1 MQKNSAYTKYFN
13 HVLKDIRQNGQ
24 LDILKKRYTIAP
36 KTYCKNLP
44 KTNLALG
51 YEKLTFLFVILIIG
65 TVLSF
70 FIFSC
75 SVLFNEHE
83 RVQCLWLIWSGLT
96 ELSGAMTGAGLPGG
110 FPNLNIISRGNSNIN
125 QPGRCGDTMQ
135 SGAQLVAGLVG
146 RNVEV
151 EGRG

>member
-36 KTYCKNLP
+36 KTYCRNLP

-70 FIFSC
+70 FIFMLEFKMKYDKKKELGYS
-75 SVLFNEHE
+75 SEEIEELEIQTRKLLDGSLKE
-83 RVQCLWLIWSGLT
+83 KTGICLT
-96 ELSGAMTGAGLPGG
+96 
-110 FPNLNIISRGNSNIN
+110 
-125 QPGRCGDTMQ
+125 
-135 SGAQLVAGLVG
+135 
-146 RNVEV
+146 
-151 EGRG
+151 

>member
-70 FIFSC
+70 FIFMLEFKMKYEKKKELGYFSEEIDDYQIKKSMSIQQKNKNSIDVDPNYNFRLKMC
-75 SVLFNEHE
+75 PTSVKKVLD
-83 RVQCLWLIWSGLT
+83 VLSLMLWVL
-96 ELSGAMTGAGLPGG
+96 
-110 FPNLNIISRGNSNIN
+110 
-125 QPGRCGDTMQ
+125 QK
-135 SGAQLVAGLVG
+135 V
-146 RNVEV
+146 
-151 EGRG
+151 

>member
-36 KTYCKNLP
+36 KTYCSNLP

-70 FIFSC
+70 FIFMLEFKMKYDKKKELGYS
-75 SVLFNEHE
+75 SEEIEELEIQTRKLLDGSLKE
-83 RVQCLWLIWSGLT
+83 KTGTCLKRLL
-96 ELSGAMTGAGLPGG
+96 EEYDLS
-110 FPNLNIISRGNSNIN
+110 
-125 QPGRCGDTMQ
+125 
-135 SGAQLVAGLVG
+135 
-146 RNVEV
+146 
-151 EGRG
+151 

>member
-70 FIFSC
+70 FIFMLEFKMKYEKKKELGYFSEEIEELEIQTRKLLD
-75 SVLFNEHE
+75 SSLKEKTGI
-83 RVQCLWLIWSGLT
+83 CLKKLL
-96 ELSGAMTGAGLPGG
+96 EEYDLS
-110 FPNLNIISRGNSNIN
+110 
-125 QPGRCGDTMQ
+125 
-135 SGAQLVAGLVG
+135 
-146 RNVEV
+146 
-151 EGRG
+151 

>member
-24 LDILKKRYTIAP
+24 LDILKKRYKIAP
-36 KTYCKNLP
+36 NTYCRNLP

-70 FIFSC
+70 FIFMLEFKMKYDKKKELGYS
-75 SVLFNEHE
+75 SEEIEELEIQTRKLLDGSLKE
-83 RVQCLWLIWSGLT
+83 KTGTCLKRLL
-96 ELSGAMTGAGLPGG
+96 EEYDLS
-110 FPNLNIISRGNSNIN
+110 
-125 QPGRCGDTMQ
+125 
-135 SGAQLVAGLVG
+135 
-146 RNVEV
+146 
-151 EGRG
+151 